1 MALTVVGKLVGL
13 TLVVGAVV
21 GAIYAYKALVPAKV
35 ADPVDIEQPVQQ
47 APVAETPTQAPVY
60 TQQAPAPVEQPAPIQ
75 PAPQEDASSNRGM
88 QFLLNQGKK

>member
-60 TQQAPAPVEQPAPIQ
+60 TQQAPAPVQ